1 MPQPQVLLGHYT
13 SDGTARLLESPV
25 FRVDANVRIELYN
38 RTNFASTANPGVVK
52 RAWWQTGMPAG
63 SWRGVQNTDAAATD
77 ESTGAATNGFTLIDT
92 NQTLQ
97 LEAAQTSTGAATITA
112 ADPAV
117 VSQTAHGYEVG
128 DIVRL
133 TNTTDMLQIAGY
145 DFEITAV
152 TANTYTL
159 GYLDASGFAAAATA
173 VTSQRLRYENIFTP
187 RKRLITNITQAAQA
201 VVTFSVTHEYQVGQR
216 IVFHG
221 MADHGMV
228 EIDELKGEVVAV
240 DLANNTATVDID
252 STGFTAFAFPTSA
265 EASTGT
271 QWAHTTTDGV
281 EDVGLLD
288 VATQNRG
295 FGAMLI
301 GTDVVGAD
309 TDIVDYKILSG
320 F

>member
-13 SDGTARLLESPV
+13 SDGTAKLLEAPV

-38 RTNFASTANPGVVK
+38 RTNFASDANPGVVK

-63 SWRGVQNTDAAATD
+63 SWQGVKNTDGAATD
-77 ESTGAATNGFTLIDT
+77 ETTGAATNGFTLIDT

-97 LEAAQTSTGAATITA
+97 LEAPQTGTAITA

-117 VSQTAHGYEVG
+117 VTMNGHGYSVG

-133 TNTTDMLQIAGY
+133 TETTGMLQIAGY

-152 TANTYTL
+152 PDANSFTL
-159 GYLDASGFAAAATA
+159 GYLDSSGFAAAATA
-173 VTSQRLRYENIFTP
+173 VTARRLRYEDIFTP
-187 RKRLITNITQAAQA
+187 RKRLITDITQAAEA

-228 EIDELKGEVVAV
+228 EIDELKGEVLAV
-240 DLANNTATVDID
+240 DLANNTVTVDID

-265 EASTGT
+265 EAATGT

-281 EDVGLLD
+281 QDVGLLE

-309 TDIVDYKILSG
+309 EDIIDYKILSG